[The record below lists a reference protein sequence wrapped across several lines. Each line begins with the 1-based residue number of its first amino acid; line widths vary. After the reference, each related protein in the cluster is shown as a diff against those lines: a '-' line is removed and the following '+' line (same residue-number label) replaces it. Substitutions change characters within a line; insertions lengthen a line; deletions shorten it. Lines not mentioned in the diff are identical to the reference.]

1 MSSQIKRKAG
11 IALVTIALALVIPL
25 LGGLLWSLGLTF
37 EQDANRSFF
46 WQKEF
51 YYLLPVFLFLLPAIY
66 LVHIGRKLMREESLS
81 LVSFIEVILMLGIGI
96 ALIYF
101 NLSAGS
107 YYSDPDIQMQP
118 GCELYLQSESPHE
131 TLASSSDSFDHI
143 ISNEF
148 IGSHLVFPAVQPI
161 DSKLNQMDH
170 PSC

>member
-1 MSSQIKRKAG
+1 
-11 IALVTIALALVIPL
+11 
-25 LGGLLWSLGLTF
+25 
-37 EQDANRSFF
+37 
-46 WQKEF
+46 
-51 YYLLPVFLFLLPAIY
+51 
-66 LVHIGRKLMREESLS
+66 MREESLS

-107 YYSDPDIQMQP
+107 YYFDPDIQMQP

-131 TLASSSDSFDHI
+131 TLASSSDSFDRI

-148 IGSHLVFPAVQPI
+148 TGPHFVFAAVQPI